1 MGAVMAEAAD
11 QGVRI
16 VGEVSQRISRG
27 GIARGAGIALVISDD
42 GKMVVQRA
50 YQAVEHRMIGFAA
63 VQQHERGSAAGF
75 LIGRS
80 DAIGFERVHRS
91 LP

>member
-1 MGAVMAEAAD
+1 
-11 QGVRI
+11 
-16 VGEVSQRISRG
+16 
-27 GIARGAGIALVISDD
+27 
-42 GKMVVQRA
+42 
-50 YQAVEHRMIGFAA
+50 